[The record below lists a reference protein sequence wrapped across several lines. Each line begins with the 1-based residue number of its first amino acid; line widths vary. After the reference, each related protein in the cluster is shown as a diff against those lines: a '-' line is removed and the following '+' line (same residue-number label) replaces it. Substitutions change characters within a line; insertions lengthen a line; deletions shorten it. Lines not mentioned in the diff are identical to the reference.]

1 MEKCATAGETMNIHD
16 TYKDPRFDQ
25 SNDSEFGFTTRSV
38 LCVPVKDEDGEVIGV
53 VQMLS
58 KKNGDDA
65 GSVFDSSDVR
75 IVEMLATHVTCFMK
89 VMS

>member
-1 MEKCATAGETMNIHD
+1 MNIHD

-25 SNDSEFGFTTRSV
+25 SNDRESGFTTRSV
-38 LCVPVKDEDGEVIGV
+38 LCVPVKDEDGEVISA
-53 VQMLS
+53 VQMRN
-58 KKNGDDA
+58 NGDDA
-65 GSVFDSSDVR
+65 GSVLDLSDVR

>member
-1 MEKCATAGETMNIHD
+1 MNIHD

-25 SNDSEFGFTTRSV
+25 SNDREFGFTTRSV

-58 KKNGDDA
+58 K
-65 GSVFDSSDVR
+65 
-75 IVEMLATHVTCFMK
+75 FMK